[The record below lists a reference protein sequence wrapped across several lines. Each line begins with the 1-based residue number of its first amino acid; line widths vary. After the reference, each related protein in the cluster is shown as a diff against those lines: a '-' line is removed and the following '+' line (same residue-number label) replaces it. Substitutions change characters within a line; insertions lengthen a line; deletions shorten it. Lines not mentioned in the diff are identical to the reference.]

1 VNVLAIIPAR
11 GGSKGIPRKNL
22 AELLGKPLVAHSIAH
37 ALAAKRVTRTIVSTD
52 DEEIRR
58 VAIAHGAEAPFLR
71 PAALAG
77 DAVLDLPVFQHALE
91 FLRDTENY
99 RPDIVV
105 HLRPT
110 TPLRKPEWLDEA
122 VQLLLKD
129 PLADSVRSVS
139 LPAAHPYRVFRLG
152 EAGYLEPLMRH
163 EHPEPFLLRRQDLPA
178 LYYYNCV
185 VDVTRPTTVL
195 DKQSMTGER
204 ILPFIIDADQVFDVD
219 SARDLEIVRFFA
231 ERF

>member
-1 VNVLAIIPAR
+1 MNVLAIIPAR

-71 PAALAG
+71 PAGLAG
-77 DAVLDLPVFQHALE
+77 DAVLDLPVFQHALA
-91 FLRDTENY
+91 FLKDTENY

-110 TPLRKPEWLDEA
+110 TPLRKPEWVDEA
-122 VQLLLKD
+122 VRLLLQD
-129 PLADSVRSVS
+129 PR
-139 LPAAHPYRVFRLG
+139 
-152 EAGYLEPLMRH
+152 
-163 EHPEPFLLRRQDLPA
+163 
-178 LYYYNCV
+178 
-185 VDVTRPTTVL
+185 
-195 DKQSMTGER
+195 
-204 ILPFIIDADQVFDVD
+204 
-219 SARDLEIVRFFA
+219 
-231 ERF
+231 